1 MAKAAKT
8 DKIHGSSTYSEDLV
22 EKICNLIAEGHALHQ
37 ITEMEGMPSN
47 RVVYTWLEKHPSF
60 AQQYAR
66 AREKQA
72 DLFAAQIVTIADT
85 ATDANI
91 ARLQMD
97 ARKWA
102 ASKMA
107 PKKYGDR
114 TLTEVTGADGG
125 AIKTE
130 ATSKVDWRE
139 LDPDQRDALRQ
150 ALLAAKGSAK

>member
-1 MAKAAKT
+1 MAKNSKT
-8 DKIHGSSTYSEDLV
+8 DTIHNLSTYSEEIV
-22 EKICNLIAEGHALHQ
+22 EKICNLIADGNALHQ
-37 ITEMEGMPSN
+37 ITEMEGMPKKTAIYS
-47 RVVYTWLEKHPSF
+47 WLEKYPSF
-60 AQQYAR
+60 AEKYAR

-72 DLFAAQIVTIADT
+72 DLFAAQIVTIADR

-102 ASKMA
+102 ASKLA

-114 TLTEVTGADGG
+114 TITELTGADGG

-130 ATSKVDWRE
+130 ATSKVDWRD
-139 LDPDQRDALRQ
+139 LDPDQREVIRQ
-150 ALLAAKGSAK
+150 ALISAKGAAK

>member
-1 MAKAAKT
+1 MTKTAKT
-8 DKIHGSSTYSEDLV
+8 DKIHGSSTYSEQIV
-22 EKICNLIAEGHALHQ
+22 EKICNLIANGHALHQ
-37 ITEMEGMPSN
+37 ITEMEGMSGKTA
-47 RVVYTWLEKHPSF
+47 VYTWLEKYPTF
-60 AQQYAR
+60 AERYAR

-114 TLTEVTGADGG
+114 TLTELTGADGG

-139 LDPDQRDALRQ
+139 LDPDQRETVRQ
-150 ALLAAKGSAK
+150 ALLAAKVATK

>member
-1 MAKAAKT
+1 L
-8 DKIHGSSTYSEDLV
+8 STYSEEITD
-22 EKICNLIAEGHALHQ
+22 KICNLIADGHALHQ
-37 ITEMEGMPSN
+37 IIKMEGMPGN
-47 RVVYTWLEKHPSF
+47 AAVYAWLEKYPSF
-60 AQQYAR
+60 AEKYAR

-85 ATDANI
+85 ATDANL

-107 PKKYGDR
+107 PKKYGDK

-130 ATSKVDWRE
+130 AVSKVDWRE
-139 LDPDQRDALRQ
+139 LDPDQRETLRQ
-150 ALLAAKGSAK
+150 ALLAAKGSTK

>member
-1 MAKAAKT
+1 MDKTEKT
-8 DKIHGSSTYSEDLV
+8 DKIHGSSTYSEEMV
-22 EKICNLIAEGHALHQ
+22 EKICNLIADGHALHQ
-37 ITEMEGMPSN
+37 ISDIEGMPKKTAIYS
-47 RVVYTWLEKHPSF
+47 WLEKYPTF
-60 AQQYAR
+60 AEKYTR

-72 DLFAAQIVTIADT
+72 DLFAAQIVTIADN
-85 ATDANI
+85 ATDANL

-114 TLTEVTGADGG
+114 TMTEVTGADGG

-130 ATSKVDWRE
+130 GTSKLDWRS

-150 ALLAAKGSAK
+150 ALLAAKGSAT

>member
-1 MAKAAKT
+1 MAKAAKPE
-8 DKIHGSSTYSEDLV
+8 KIHGSSTYSEEMV
-22 EKICNLIAEGHALHQ
+22 KKICELIADGNALHQ
-37 ITEMEGMPSN
+37 ISKMEGMPGNSAI
-47 RVVYTWLEKHPSF
+47 YSWLEKYPSF
-60 AQQYAR
+60 AEQYAR

-91 ARLQMD
+91 ARLRMD

-102 ASKMA
+102 ASKIA
-107 PKKYGDR
+107 PKKYGDK
-114 TLTEVTGADGG
+114 TMTELTGADGG
-125 AIKTE
+125 SIKTE

-139 LDPDQRDALRQ
+139 LDPDQRDVLRQ

>member
-1 MAKAAKT
+1 MPKKT
-8 DKIHGSSTYSEDLV
+8 AIYS
-22 EKICNLIAEGHALHQ
+22 
-37 ITEMEGMPSN
+37 
-47 RVVYTWLEKHPSF
+47 WLEKYPTF
-60 AQQYAR
+60 AEKYTR

-72 DLFAAQIVTIADT
+72 DLFAAQIVTIADN
-85 ATDANI
+85 ATDANL

-114 TLTEVTGADGG
+114 TMTEVTGADGG

-130 ATSKVDWRE
+130 GTSKLDWRS

-150 ALLAAKGSAK
+150 ALLAAKGSAT

>member
-1 MAKAAKT
+1 MAKNAKP
-8 DKIHGSSTYSEDLV
+8 DKIHGLSTYSEETV
-22 EKICNLIAEGHALHQ
+22 KKICELIADGNALHQ
-37 ITEMEGMPSN
+37 ISEMEGMPGKSAI
-47 RVVYTWLEKHPSF
+47 YSWLEKYPTF
-60 AQQYAR
+60 AEQYAR

-72 DLFAAQIVTIADT
+72 DLFAAQIITIADT

-91 ARLQMD
+91 ARLRMD

-139 LDPDQRDALRQ
+139 LDPDQRDVLRQ